1 LDSHVHT
8 KFAKFI
14 VEEIKFLI
22 VRNEKNYLVKQYTI
36 VIGIGVGAIV
46 IMGIIFGM
54 DILKLSVTIQ
64 EYDIFVDPILDKQSL
79 FVMGRVTIQNTGS
92 QSLTNVRVNFGD
104 GDTLDLGTMKTGQ
117 KIIVSPPPENSM
129 QFVSADNDVFVSKS
143 YREMPKMV
151 GMMGS

>member
-1 LDSHVHT
+1 M
-8 KFAKFI
+8 
-14 VEEIKFLI
+14 
-22 VRNEKNYLVKQYTI
+22 KQYSI
-36 VIGIGVGAIV
+36 ILAIGIAGIV

-54 DILKLSVTIQ
+54 DILKLSISTQ

-92 QSLTNVRVNFGD
+92 QPLTNIHVNFGA
-104 GDTLDLGTMKTGQ
+104 GDILDIKILKVGQ
-117 KIIVSPPPENSM
+117 KIIISPPPENPM
-129 QFVSADNDVFVSKS
+129 KFVMISADNDVFVNKA